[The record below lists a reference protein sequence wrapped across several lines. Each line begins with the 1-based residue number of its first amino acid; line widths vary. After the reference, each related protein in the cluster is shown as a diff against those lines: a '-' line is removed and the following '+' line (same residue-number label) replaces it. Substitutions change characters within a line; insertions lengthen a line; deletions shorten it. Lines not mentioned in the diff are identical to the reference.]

1 MLVLAASGAAI
12 GFNNFWQFPFIVDQ
26 YGGGAFLIVYLFCV
40 VLIGVPLLMAE
51 FMLGHRGHAS
61 PIGTFQRLAERARCD
76 PNWVIVGWLAVIG
89 GFVIFSYLS
98 VIAGWTLA
106 STLRAALG
114 MFEGQTADGIGSI
127 FATLVRDP
135 EKQLFWYTVFV
146 LATLGVAGRGLEH
159 GLEAVLRYAVPLL
172 FGLLL
177 LLLFYAA
184 TTEAFGRALAHLF
197 VPDFARLSTNGIL
210 TAMGHA
216 FFSLGL
222 GVGVMLMFGAYA
234 GPGISPLR
242 VSLWVAAADT
252 LVGLVAAVIVFS
264 VLYSGGVALAN
275 GPALVFQSLPLA
287 LDHLPF
293 GRVFSVVLFV
303 LLAVVAWVLA
313 LALIEPV
320 LAWLT
325 ERFGWRRGHA
335 ALVTG
340 AAVWVLGLV
349 MMLSIHPWAF
359 SFRFY
364 DSVKKLGLFDM
375 AQILTSQVLLPL
387 CGFCVAVFVGWGLK
401 PAVTREAL
409 DLSSPCLF
417 DAWLWLVRIVIPLAL
432 VLVAF
437 NLAELFA

>member
-1 MLVLAASGAAI
+1 M
-12 GFNNFWQFPFIVDQ
+12 
-26 YGGGAFLIVYLFCV
+26 Y
-40 VLIGVPLLMAE
+40 
-51 FMLGHRGHAS
+51 
-61 PIGTFQRLAERARCD
+61 
-76 PNWVIVGWLAVIG
+76 
-89 GFVIFSYLS
+89 
-98 VIAGWTLA
+98 
-106 STLRAALG
+106 
-114 MFEGQTADGIGSI
+114 
-127 FATLVRDP
+127 
-135 EKQLFWYTVFV
+135 
-146 LATLGVAGRGLEH
+146 
-159 GLEAVLRYAVPLL
+159 
-172 FGLLL
+172 
-177 LLLFYAA
+177 
-184 TTEAFGRALAHLF
+184 
-197 VPDFARLSTNGIL
+197 
-210 TAMGHA
+210 
-216 FFSLGL
+216 
-222 GVGVMLMFGAYA
+222 
-234 GPGISPLR
+234 
-242 VSLWVAAADT
+242 
-252 LVGLVAAVIVFS
+252 
-264 VLYSGGVALAN
+264 
-275 GPALVFQSLPLA
+275 
-287 LDHLPF
+287 
-293 GRVFSVVLFV
+293 V

-340 AAVWVLGLV
+340 AATWVLGLV